1 MDVFENLIQ
10 EEMEKW
16 NHPDE
21 VAYRNRNGCEF
32 EKDEPTPYSF
42 LDLKREEYNE

>member
-16 NHPDE
+16 NEPDE
-21 VAYRNRNGCEF
+21 VAYRNRHGCEF

-42 LDLKREEYNE
+42 WDLKESMEEM